1 MNPENLAKM
10 GDMDLWELAAL
21 VRAEQ
26 SRRLREVADP
36 ATLTSEA
43 FSSGFNSQGQ
53 ALEPV
58 VVSGMIV
65 CPGSRIDKSAS
76 SHDCS
81 FVKIDDEWVWD
92 SPDLVSDD
100 VRTAAE
106 RRVHMRSVSLVP
118 AIEGTKVDFISSK
131 CKSGVHEMRKCVSF
145 EIIDGALS
153 QVSARTV
160 SKSSTHR

>member
-1 MNPENLAKM
+1 MSDL
-10 GDMDLWELAAL
+10 DLWELAAF

-36 ATLTSEA
+36 HTLTADA
-43 FSSGFNSQGQ
+43 FESGFNSQGV

-58 VVSGMIV
+58 LVSGMVV
-65 CPGSRIDKSAS
+65 CHGSRIDKSAS
-76 SHDCS
+76 SHECS

-100 VRTAAE
+100 VRNTAE
-106 RRVHMRSVSLVP
+106 RRISMRTVSIVP
-118 AIEGTKVDFISSK
+118 AIDGTKVDFISSR
-131 CKSGVHEMRKCVSF
+131 CKSGIHEMRKCVSF
-145 EIIDGALS
+145 EVVKGVLVP
-153 QVSARTV
+153 VSSRTV